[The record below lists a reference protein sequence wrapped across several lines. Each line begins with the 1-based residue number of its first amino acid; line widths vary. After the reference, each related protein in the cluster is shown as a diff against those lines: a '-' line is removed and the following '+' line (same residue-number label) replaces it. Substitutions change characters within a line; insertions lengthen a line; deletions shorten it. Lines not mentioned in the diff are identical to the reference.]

1 MPIPTG
7 TTGRHGSES
16 AQGGLHENTVESAI
30 KRQNTFATP
39 GPINRSPILD
49 FSSSHYRGTSQS
61 HGSNMSAFPHMQQRS
76 QGEQHATYPTDL
88 PIPQHDEAGTDS
100 FGEVN
105 RHTQGTEFYGPT
117 GIYSFLKRLRS
128 RARTQGTTK
137 TPERPGFR
145 NTRDARDLSIVNL
158 LHNSDFPVSY
168 PSSSKTEAPYQ
179 SGAASSGP
187 ANPNNLPSPS
197 PTYTSLRQNS
207 VSEVSG
213 PASLTITSGPFA
225 LLSNSDIEKECVR
238 LYFQNLHLVHPI
250 LDQTSFVT
258 RCENEIWDLPN
269 SPARSEGSYSV
280 FLALFN
286 AVLALGAINAGEDAL
301 FMRDTTTVRQAE
313 RYAGGSSHR
322 APTYPPLKLAK
333 LFFERAKT
341 NLGDVFE
348 ACSLESTQTLLLM
361 VW

>member
-1 MPIPTG
+1 
-7 TTGRHGSES
+7 
-16 AQGGLHENTVESAI
+16 
-30 KRQNTFATP
+30 
-39 GPINRSPILD
+39 
-49 FSSSHYRGTSQS
+49 
-61 HGSNMSAFPHMQQRS
+61 MQQRS
-76 QGEQHATYPTDL
+76 PSEQHASYPTDL
-88 PIPQHDEAGTDS
+88 STPQHDAEAGTDS

-137 TPERPGFR
+137 AAERPDVR

-158 LHNSDFPVSY
+158 LHSSDFPVTY
-168 PSSSKTEAPYQ
+168 PSSSKSE
-179 SGAASSGP
+179 GANQKGAVSSGQT
-187 ANPNNLPSPS
+187 NPNNLPSPS
-197 PTYTSLRQNS
+197 PTYGSLKRNS
-207 VSEVSG
+207 VSEAPGS
-213 PASLTITSGPFA
+213 ATLTPTAGPFA
-225 LLSNSDIEKECVR
+225 LLSNTDIEKECVR
-238 LYFQNLHLVHPI
+238 LYFLNLHLVHPI
-250 LDQTSFVT
+250 LDQTSFVA
-258 RCENEIWDLPN
+258 RCENEIWDLPE

-286 AVLALGAINAGEDAL
+286 AVLAIGAINAGEDAL

-361 VW
+361 VCRVRLSYIEKPNPDRNRRCSARMR

>member
-1 MPIPTG
+1 M
-7 TTGRHGSES
+7 
-16 AQGGLHENTVESAI
+16 
-30 KRQNTFATP
+30 
-39 GPINRSPILD
+39 
-49 FSSSHYRGTSQS
+49 
-61 HGSNMSAFPHMQQRS
+61 
-76 QGEQHATYPTDL
+76 
-88 PIPQHDEAGTDS
+88 
-100 FGEVN
+100 N

-137 TPERPGFR
+137 AAGKPDVR

-158 LHNSDFPVSY
+158 LHSSDFPVSY
-168 PSSSKTEAPYQ
+168 PSSSKTEDVDHNGSAVI
-179 SGAASSGP
+179 SK

-197 PTYTSLRQNS
+197 PTYPPLKRSS
-207 VSEVSG
+207 ISEASG
-213 PASLTITSGPFA
+213 SAGLTPTSGPFA

-250 LDQTSFVT
+250 LDQTSFVM
-258 RCENEIWDLPN
+258 RCENEIWDIPE
-269 SPARSEGSYSV
+269 SPARSECSHSV

-286 AVLALGAINAGEDAL
+286 AVLAIGAINAGEDAL

-313 RYAGGSSHR
+313 RYAGGSSDR

-333 LFFERAKT
+333 LFFERAKS

-361 VW
+361 VCVV

>member
-1 MPIPTG
+1 M
-7 TTGRHGSES
+7 S
-16 AQGGLHENTVESAI
+16 V
-30 KRQNTFATP
+30 
-39 GPINRSPILD
+39 
-49 FSSSHYRGTSQS
+49 SQS
-61 HGSNMSAFPHMQQRS
+61 HAPNRPSFPPIQQPS
-76 QGEQHATYPTDL
+76 QSEHHASYPTDL
-88 PIPQHDEAGTDS
+88 STPQQDAEAGTDS

-117 GIYSFLKRLRS
+117 GIYSFLKILRS
-128 RARTQGTTK
+128 RARTQGTRAAEK
-137 TPERPGFR
+137 PDIR

-158 LHNSDFPVSY
+158 LHSSDFPVSY
-168 PSSSKTEAPYQ
+168 PSSSKTEGTHQ
-179 SGAASSGP
+179 KGSVSSGQ

-197 PTYTSLRQNS
+197 PTYASLKRNS
-207 VSEVSG
+207 VSEAPGS
-213 PASLTITSGPFA
+213 AALTPTSGPFA
-225 LLSNSDIEKECVR
+225 LLSNTDIEKECVR

-250 LDQTSFVT
+250 LDQTSFAM
-258 RCENEIWDLPN
+258 RCENEIWDLPE
-269 SPARSEGSYSV
+269 SPAHSEGSHSI

-286 AVLALGAINAGEDAL
+286 AVLAIGAINAGEDAL

-361 VW
+361 VRRA

>member
-1 MPIPTG
+1 M
-7 TTGRHGSES
+7 
-16 AQGGLHENTVESAI
+16 
-30 KRQNTFATP
+30 
-39 GPINRSPILD
+39 
-49 FSSSHYRGTSQS
+49 
-61 HGSNMSAFPHMQQRS
+61 
-76 QGEQHATYPTDL
+76 
-88 PIPQHDEAGTDS
+88 
-100 FGEVN
+100 N

-128 RARTQGTTK
+128 RARTQGATK
-137 TPERPGFR
+137 AVERPDVR

-158 LHNSDFPVSY
+158 LHSSDFPVSY
-168 PSSSKTEAPYQ
+168 PTSSKTD
-179 SGAASSGP
+179 GSSQNGSAVISQ

-197 PTYTSLRQNS
+197 PTYTSLKRS
-207 VSEVSG
+207 SISEASG
-213 PASLTITSGPFA
+213 SAGLTPTSGPFA

-250 LDQTSFVT
+250 LDQTSFVM
-258 RCENEIWDLPN
+258 RCENEIWDIPE
-269 SPARSEGSYSV
+269 SPARSEGSHSV

-286 AVLALGAINAGEDAL
+286 AVLAIGAINAGEDAL

-313 RYAGGSSHR
+313 RYAGGLSHR

-361 VW
+361 VRVAQ